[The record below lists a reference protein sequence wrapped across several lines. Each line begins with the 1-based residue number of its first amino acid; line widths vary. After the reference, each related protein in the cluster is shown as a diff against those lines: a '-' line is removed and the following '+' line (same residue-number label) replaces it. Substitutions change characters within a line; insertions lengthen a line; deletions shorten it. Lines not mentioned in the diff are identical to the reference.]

1 MPFLSCED
9 IAQIHAASLELLET
23 VGVKVD
29 HPTVFAKLRAAGADC
44 DADGVTVRFPRELVA
59 QAIASA
65 PRNLKLADRRG
76 GCATVGAD
84 GGTVFWGGNAMYLE
98 RNRQHTEIT
107 SEGLAQIS
115 RVMEAL
121 PNVHGIVGTLV
132 ADCPPVARDFVSFRI
147 MAENSTKHLR
157 PCIFSGDG
165 PTAIIEMAEAISD
178 APLCERP
185 IVSFGYSIVSPCHWP
200 RTALD
205 VYLTTS
211 GYGLPAMVNAE
222 PLGGGTAPITLAGLL
237 TQANAEALS
246 GIVILQVLE
255 PGRPSIFNLGFAH
268 LLDMRAALATS
279 GNVQDGM
286 IAAAGAEIARYHG
299 LPSASWLSSDNPI
312 CDAQST
318 LQRALT
324 GTLHALGGV
333 NIVWGIGQ
341 LETEKTLSL
350 EQMVIDDEMLGQLF
364 RLERGI
370 VVNEETIA
378 LDTLKQGI
386 KTGDFLSLEHTLE
399 HFREEVIPD
408 RLLGPQRRETWQAE
422 GSQDL
427 VERAAQRVDE
437 ILATPQPPTLTPEQ
451 RERLRAIERKWLERL
466 GVAG

>member
-1 MPFLSCED
+1 MPFLSCDD

-29 HPTVFAKLRAAGADC
+29 HPTVFARLGRAGADC
-44 DADGVTVRFPRELVA
+44 DADGVTVRFPRDLVA
-59 QAIASA
+59 QSIASA
-65 PRNLKLADRRG
+65 PRNIKLADRRG
-76 GCATVGAD
+76 GCAQVGAD

-98 RNRQHTEIT
+98 RHRQHTEIT
-107 SEGLAQIS
+107 TEGLAQIS
-115 RVMEAL
+115 RVMDAL
-121 PNVHGIVGTLV
+121 DHVQGIVGTSV
-132 ADCPPVARDFVSFRI
+132 ADYPPVARDFVSFRV

-165 PTAIIEMAEAISD
+165 PTAILEMAEAISD
-178 APLCERP
+178 GVPLSERP

-211 GYGLPAMVNAE
+211 GYGLPATVNAE
-222 PLGGGTAPITLAGLL
+222 PLGGGTAPVTLAGLL

-268 LLDMRAALATS
+268 MLDMKVALATS

-324 GTLHALGGV
+324 GVLHALGGV

-350 EQMVIDDEMLGQLF
+350 EQMVIDDEMLGQLL
-364 RLERGI
+364 RAQRGI

-378 LDTLKQGI
+378 LDTLKQGL
-386 KTGDFLSLEHTLE
+386 KSGEFLSLDHTLD
-399 HFREEVIPD
+399 HFREEVLPGD
-408 RLLGPQRRETWQAE
+408 LLAPQRREAWAAA
-422 GSQDL
+422 GSLDL
-427 VERAAQRVDE
+427 VQRASQRVDA
-437 ILATPQPPTLTPEQ
+437 ILATPQEPTVTPEQ
-451 RERLRAIERKWLERL
+451 RGKLREIERKWLKKL
-466 GVAG
+466 T